1 MAVLAFLLAVWG
13 LWKEIEQQPQVD
25 SQSIQIDSL
34 DSAEET
40 ESPSIDSNNKLQELQ
55 LEFQHDVQTGKQN
68 NTQRNKSDNNKTN
81 NEKQIKTPDLTRN
94 NPADK
99 LLWQK
104 IKIRSG
110 DSMARV
116 FQKLGF
122 SPSDLH
128 AIISL
133 GETTAALKKI
143 KPGKFL
149 EYIRNAEGELEAIR
163 YSLDKL
169 STLTV
174 NKIDNSWTAIVETK
188 ELEIRQA
195 NTMGSIDSSLFLAGV
210 KAGLTDAMVMELAA
224 IFGWDIDFIL
234 DIRDGDEFTVIY
246 EEKYVDGEKIGNGN
260 ILAAEFINQGKSYKS
275 VRYTDS
281 SGRSEYYTPSGLSMR
296 KAFLRAP
303 VDFSYISSKFN
314 PRRFHPILKR
324 VTAHN
329 GIDYVAPKGTPV
341 KAAGDGKVIAAAY
354 SKYNGNYVFVQHGQK
369 YITKYLHFS
378 KRAVHTGQKVHQGQ
392 IIGYVG
398 STGMAE
404 AAHLHYEF
412 LVNGVHRNPR
422 TVQLPDAKPIN
433 RKEKSLFIEK
443 TRELVQQLEIQ
454 SHVYT
459 EQRDT
464 AD

>member
-133 GETTAALKKI
+133 GETTAALKK
-143 KPGKFL
+143 L
-149 EYIRNAEGELEAIR
+149 
-163 YSLDKL
+163 SLA
-169 STLTV
+169 SF
-174 NKIDNSWTAIVETK
+174 W
-188 ELEIRQA
+188 
-195 NTMGSIDSSLFLAGV
+195 
-210 KAGLTDAMVMELAA
+210 
-224 IFGWDIDFIL
+224 
-234 DIRDGDEFTVIY
+234 
-246 EEKYVDGEKIGNGN
+246 N
-260 ILAAEFINQGKSYKS
+260 I
-275 VRYTDS
+275 
-281 SGRSEYYTPSGLSMR
+281 SEMR
-296 KAFLRAP
+296 KE
-303 VDFSYISSKFN
+303 S
-314 PRRFHPILKR
+314 
-324 VTAHN
+324 
-329 GIDYVAPKGTPV
+329 
-341 KAAGDGKVIAAAY
+341 
-354 SKYNGNYVFVQHGQK
+354 
-369 YITKYLHFS
+369 
-378 KRAVHTGQKVHQGQ
+378 
-392 IIGYVG
+392 
-398 STGMAE
+398 
-404 AAHLHYEF
+404 
-412 LVNGVHRNPR
+412 
-422 TVQLPDAKPIN
+422 
-433 RKEKSLFIEK
+433 
-443 TRELVQQLEIQ
+443 
-454 SHVYT
+454 
-459 EQRDT
+459 
-464 AD
+464 